1 MGASSSDRLSLMGQF
16 GRDTIASFGDGAGD
30 EDVIEFGAATFSN
43 FEAVQAAARQMG
55 SDVPIELRS
64 EQVLLAETR
73 LSSLGQMIFAFA

>member
-1 MGASSSDRLSLMGQF
+1 
-16 GRDTIASFGDGAGD
+16 
-30 EDVIEFGAATFSN
+30 VIEFGAATFSN